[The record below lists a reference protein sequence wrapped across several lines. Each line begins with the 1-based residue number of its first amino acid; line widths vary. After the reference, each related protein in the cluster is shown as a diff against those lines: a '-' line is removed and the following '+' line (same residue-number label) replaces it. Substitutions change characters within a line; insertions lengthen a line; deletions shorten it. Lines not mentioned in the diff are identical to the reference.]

1 MCAVVVDRCLQLTL
15 VVCCSGDKGGGGWG
29 GLRVKLLGWGL
40 LIGCTGGF
48 SLSEVVAALVLL
60 PHAVDQEEDEEDGE
74 QEANDAAGNH
84 S

>member
-1 MCAVVVDRCLQLTL
+1 MR
-15 VVCCSGDKGGGGWG
+15 GGC
-29 GLRVKLLGWGL
+29 LRVKLLGWGL
-40 LIGCTGGF
+40 LIGCAGGF

-74 QEANDAAGNH
+74 QEANNAAGDN

>member
-1 MCAVVVDRCLQLTL
+1 MCAVVVDRCLQLTPA
-15 VVCCSGDKGGGGWG
+15 VCCSGDRGVGRGR
-29 GLRVKLLGWGL
+29 LRVKLLGRGL
-40 LIGCTGGF
+40 LIGRTGGF

-74 QEANDAAGNH
+74 QEANNAAGDN